1 MMLFLNNIF
10 LHHIIENKVGGVK
23 SFGGNFR
30 ILAAAMGISKMNRV
44 WLGCDGIKPSQ
55 LKR

>member
-1 MMLFLNNIF
+1 MLFLNNIF
-10 LHHIIENKVGGVK
+10 LHHIIENKVEGVK
-23 SFGGNFR
+23 SLGGNFR
-30 ILAAAMGISKMNRV
+30 ILAAGVGISKLNRV